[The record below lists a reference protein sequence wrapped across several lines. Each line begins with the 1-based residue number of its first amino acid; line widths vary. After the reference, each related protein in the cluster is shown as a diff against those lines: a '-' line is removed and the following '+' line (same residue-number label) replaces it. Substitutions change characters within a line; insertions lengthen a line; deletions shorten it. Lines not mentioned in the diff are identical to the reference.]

1 MPPRRAPNTVEKQ
14 IVSEAPRICT
24 AKTWKPFANGSHST
38 DKVVKQLR
46 IKKCVIK
53 ILNMQQK
60 ARKQNYEN
68 KNYFYGKRSRF
79 WRGISKKGG
88 GVSF

>member
-1 MPPRRAPNTVEKQ
+1 
-14 IVSEAPRICT
+14 
-24 AKTWKPFANGSHST
+24 
-38 DKVVKQLR
+38 
-46 IKKCVIK
+46 
-53 ILNMQQK
+53 MQQK
-60 ARKQNYEN
+60 ARKQNYKN